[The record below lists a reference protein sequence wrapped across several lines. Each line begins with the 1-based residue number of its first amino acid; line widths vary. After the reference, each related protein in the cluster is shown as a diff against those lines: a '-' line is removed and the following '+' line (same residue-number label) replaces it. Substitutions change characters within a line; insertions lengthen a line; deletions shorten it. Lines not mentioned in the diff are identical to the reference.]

1 MFISGLFCG
10 VERCRL
16 GCHGHSRSWLLFFV
30 AIFSSLLSFGLVF
43 GPLPPAPSLPWWLL
57 LLSLRCLVLWLGLLL
72 LSLRC
77 LWPLPSLRH
86 ARVRLLSFWS
96 SIGHV
101 SGWSLGGGALVT
113 MPSLRC
119 LLRRQLALRRCVA
132 SLAFAALRF
141 DVDASL
147 AFTAPL
153 LTAST
158 LVALSGPC
166 RRIR

>member
-1 MFISGLFCG
+1 ML
-10 VERCRL
+10 
-16 GCHGHSRSWLLFFV
+16 LLF

-43 GPLPPAPSLPWWLL
+43 GPLPPAPSLPWWLP
-57 LLSLRCLVLWLGLLL
+57 LLSLRCLVVSFGLLL

-77 LWPLPSLRH
+77 LWLLLLSLRYLGL
-86 ARVRLLSFWS
+86 RLLPLS
-96 SIGHV
+96 
-101 SGWSLGGGALVT
+101 
-113 MPSLRC
+113 PRC

-166 RRIR
+166 RRIRGS

>member
-1 MFISGLFCG
+1 M
-10 VERCRL
+10 
-16 GCHGHSRSWLLFFV
+16 
-30 AIFSSLLSFGLVF
+30 
-43 GPLPPAPSLPWWLL
+43 PPAPSLPWWLPL
-57 LLSLRCLVLWLGLLL
+57 LLLRCLVVWFGLLL

-77 LWPLPSLRH
+77 LWLLLLSLPYLVVWFGLLLLSLCCLWLLLLSLRYLGL
-86 ARVRLLSFWS
+86 RLLPLS
-96 SIGHV
+96 
-101 SGWSLGGGALVT
+101 
-113 MPSLRC
+113 PRC

-166 RRIR
+166 RRIRGS